1 MGGEG
6 STNVQVLCLLQWGN
20 WGNWGI
26 LTKESVEGGA
36 LAFPFIVD
44 LLEAL

>member
-1 MGGEG
+1 MMMGGEG
-6 STNVQVLCLLQWGN
+6 STNVQLLCLLHR
-20 WGNWGI
+20 GI
-26 LTKESVEGGA
+26 LTKESVEGGE